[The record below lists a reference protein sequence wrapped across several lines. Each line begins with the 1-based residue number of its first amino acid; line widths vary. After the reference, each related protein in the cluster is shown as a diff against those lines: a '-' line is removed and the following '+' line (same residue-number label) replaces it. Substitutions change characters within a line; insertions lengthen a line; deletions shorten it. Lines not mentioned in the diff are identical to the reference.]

1 MGGHIVGFSTM
12 GVVILSLLAT
22 SFTLG
27 FLFKNGGLTLP
38 GSETKLDIWGFLVKD
53 KPQDGTS
60 IFIENLLV
68 YLPIYTLAHCIL
80 YFEPQRS
87 LFRPFKLNPCY
98 PPHSLVFRELLR
110 SLRGGVERERERER
124 ERE

>member
-1 MGGHIVGFSTM
+1 M

-98 PPHSLVFRELLR
+98 PDHSLVFRELLR
-110 SLRGGVERERERER
+110 SLRGVAICTTLEVQYPRL
-124 ERE
+124 